1 MSLVKT
7 FLRGGTPCTSP
18 SMLTEVLSS
27 ANPPYAHWRCVAY
40 YPRRWHHDAVDN
52 RITAPVF
59 FLLFGRQEWRENGGT
74 DSATAPRGEAVTAPE
89 ETWHLLYYTVLTE
102 GAVPVE
108 TLAGDRKAALEA
120 DRGSG
125 GPDASSAAALSRSGG
140 GGVGALLVLLLTVPA
155 TLMPSGSLEWY
166 SVAHGIAYERMGL
179 LTASVFLA
187 KLAPAVSEVLSKHW
201 KPMARDGKETGL
213 SNTPGALPAPRPSA
227 GYYIL
232 DGKAVEVVDFI
243 TIGDGL
249 SSAFAARRRNKDDAA
264 PVSDGVSFSPPFPS
278 PNPNLQF
285 VAATVHEA
293 VQHMCAESKMAN
305 LVADAS
311 APSITEAGWR
321 TLYPLMASL
330 RPCMY
335 TSLFEEAAN
344 VGGSQDTLSDADV
357 ESLTGLARLRAQ
369 RDAGIAQWKKQIG
382 SYTSFT
388 VPEKDYNAIAADVAA
403 AAPVAEGTHATADLA
418 LPAVPPLAAS
428 TAASA
433 ESQYRHVLLLQR
445 PIVTKKPI
453 GVDNRDAGPLS
464 PQPIGAELHLVR
476 DRGDISY
483 ALEQLENRA
492 NLHFAFE
499 DTVHDDG
506 EVLVQ
511 LTPVEGVPF
520 CDLEG
525 YFRTVPATSTALN
538 SGAVAQHSG
547 SCCPAVVPRVV
558 YRRPTGRIQKA
569 NPIAHALT
577 ELEVTSPT
585 PAMVKAAA
593 AALLYVSSQLVEV
606 SEPMTDLSAN
616 TGAATSAPAPGYTL
630 HVPSVCFSAISHKKC
645 GWCGRRREVLLRC
658 GGCKAVS
665 YCCKRH
671 QALDWKE
678 GSHRLECKL
687 WRRARELQERVVA
700 PWMKES
706 SPMWRAVT
714 ADGQPGFFTKSRGW
728 SCAATLI
735 QFLSDI
741 DVSARNAQLK
751 SPLPDNKVQYI
762 HAVGLDTGC
771 VGEFVRALAGDIE
784 LREALT
790 SLSFSATSGV
800 RQYRV
805 LICSDTFTDAQR
817 NAVWAIRRAATD
829 SLWLTPA
836 TGVLGDAWHC
846 EGCNAAAMQPTSAM
860 ALIRLSGIKYH
871 TIERHHNA
879 SREGCPRAVLSFGPA
894 SGEGCTY
901 LTGALEVFADHDVGF
916 VPLRLVDS
924 SYVGAARTRDAVA
937 ARVASSNAC
946 PTATKSRVAAL
957 VAKAKQAELAEASSD
972 ADGSPNPTRGAFFIH
987 FNKKGAAAL
996 AAAEDSR
1003 TTAGSTTADPASAS
1017 VVTPYL
1023 NCFLWDVF
1031 PSDCG

>member
-7 FLRGGTPCTSP
+7 FLRGGTPCTTP
-18 SMLTEVLSS
+18 SKLTEVLSS
-27 ANPPYAHWRCVAY
+27 ANPPYTHWRCVAY

-59 FLLFGRQEWRENGGT
+59 FLLFGRQEWRENGGA
-74 DSATAPRGEAVTAPE
+74 DGATSPRGEAATVPE
-89 ETWHLLYYTVLTE
+89 GTWHLLYYTVLTE

-108 TLAGDRKAALEA
+108 TLARDHKAALEA

-140 GGVGALLVLLLTVPA
+140 GGVGALRVLLLTVPA
-155 TLMPSGSLEWY
+155 TLMPRGSLEWY

-179 LTASVFLA
+179 LTASIFLA

-201 KPMARDGKETGL
+201 KPMARDGKEAGM
-213 SNTPGALPAPRPSA
+213 SKPPGALPATRPSA
-227 GYYIL
+227 GYYVL
-232 DGKAVEVVDFI
+232 DGRAVEVVDFI
-243 TIGDGL
+243 TSGEGS
-249 SSAFAARRRNKDDAA
+249 SSAFAARRRNKDGA
-264 PVSDGVSFSPPFPS
+264 SLSPLFPS

-285 VAATVHEA
+285 VATTVHEA
-293 VQHMCAESKMAN
+293 VQHMCAESKMAG

-321 TLYPLMASL
+321 TLYPLVASL

-344 VGGSQDTLSDADV
+344 ADRSQNTSSNEDV
-357 ESLTGLARLRAQ
+357 ESLTGLARLRAE

-388 VPEKDYNAIAADVAA
+388 VPEKDYNAIATDVAA
-403 AAPVAEGTHATADLA
+403 PAPVAEGAHTTADLA
-418 LPAVPPLAAS
+418 PPAVPPLAAS

-433 ESQYRHVLLLQR
+433 ESRYRHVLLLQR

-464 PQPIGAELHLVR
+464 PQPTGAELHLVC
-476 DRGDISY
+476 DCGDISY

-492 NLHFAFE
+492 NLHFVFE

-520 CDLEG
+520 CDLEE
-525 YFRTVPATSTALN
+525 YFRTVPVTSAALN
-538 SGAVAQHSG
+538 SGAVAQYSG

-558 YRRPTGRIQKA
+558 YRRPTGKTQKA

-606 SEPMTDLSAN
+606 SGPMTAMSTNDR
-616 TGAATSAPAPGYTL
+616 AARSAPAPGYTL
-630 HVPSVCFSAISHKKC
+630 HVPPVCFSAISHKKC

-678 GSHRLECKL
+678 GPHRLECKL
-687 WRRARELQERVVA
+687 WRRARELQERVVT
-700 PWMKES
+700 PWMGQS

-714 ADGQPGFFTKSRGW
+714 ADGEPSFFTKSRGW

-771 VGEFVRALAGDIE
+771 VGEFVRALAKDIE

-790 SLSFSATSGV
+790 SLSFSATGGA

-829 SLWLTPA
+829 SMWLTPA

-860 ALIRLSGIKYH
+860 ALIRLFGVKYH
-871 TIERHHNA
+871 TIERHHDA

-901 LTGALEVFADHDVGF
+901 LTGALEVFADHDVG
-916 VPLRLVDS
+916 VAPLRLVDS
-924 SYVGAARTRDAVA
+924 SYVGAARTRDAIA

-957 VAKAKQAELAEASSD
+957 VAKAKQAELAEVSSD
-972 ADGSPNPTRGAFFIH
+972 ADGSPSPTRGAFFIH

-996 AAAEDSR
+996 AEAEDLR
-1003 TTAGSTTADPASAS
+1003 TTAGSTTANPVSAS

-1023 NCFLWDVF
+1023 NCFLWDVL

>member
-7 FLRGGTPCTSP
+7 FLRGGTPCTTP
-18 SMLTEVLSS
+18 SRLTEVLSS

-40 YPRRWHHDAVDN
+40 YPRRWHHDPVDN

-59 FLLFGRQEWRENGGT
+59 FLLFGHQEWRENGGA
-74 DSATAPRGEAVTAPE
+74 DGAMAPRSEAVAVPE
-89 ETWHLLYYTVLTE
+89 GTWHLLCYTVLTE

-108 TLAGDRKAALEA
+108 TLTRDHKAALEA

-125 GPDASSAAALSRSGG
+125 DSDASWAAALPRSGG
-140 GGVGALLVLLLTVPA
+140 GGVGALRALLLSVPK

-179 LTASVFLA
+179 LTASIFLA

-201 KPMARDGKETGL
+201 KPMTREGKEAGMGQ
-213 SNTPGALPAPRPSA
+213 TPGALPAPRPSA
-227 GYYIL
+227 GYYVL
-232 DGKAVEVVDFI
+232 DGRAVEVVDFI
-243 TIGDGL
+243 TSAGP
-249 SSAFAARRRNKDDAA
+249 SSAFTARRQNTDDAA
-264 PVSDGVSFSPPFPS
+264 FLRDGVSSSPPFPS
-278 PNPNLQF
+278 PDPNLQF

-293 VQHMCAESKMAN
+293 VQYMCAESKMAA

-311 APSITEAGWR
+311 VPSITEAGWR

-335 TSLFEEAAN
+335 TSFFEEAAN
-344 VGGSQDTLSDADV
+344 VGRSQDTSSNADV
-357 ESLTGLARLRAQ
+357 ESLTGLARLRAE
-369 RDAGIAQWKKQIG
+369 RDASIAQWKKRIG

-388 VPEKDYNAIAADVAA
+388 VPEKDYNAIAA
-403 AAPVAEGTHATADLA
+403 EGAHATADLA
-418 LPAVPPLAAS
+418 PPATPPLAAS

-433 ESQYRHVLLLQR
+433 ERSYQHVLLLQR
-445 PIVTKKPI
+445 PVVTKKPI
-453 GVDNRDAGPLS
+453 DADNRDAGPLS

-476 DRGDISY
+476 DRGDIRY

-499 DTVHDDG
+499 DTVPDDG

-511 LTPVEGVPF
+511 LAPAEGVPF
-520 CDLEG
+520 CDLEE
-525 YFRTVPATSTALN
+525 YFRTVPVTSTALN

-558 YRRPTGRIQKA
+558 YRRPTGKTQKA

-606 SEPMTDLSAN
+606 TEPMPALSTHA
-616 TGAATSAPAPGYTL
+616 GAAWSAPAPGYTL
-630 HVPSVCFSAISHKKC
+630 HVPPVCFSAISHKKC

-700 PWMKES
+700 PWMGKS
-706 SPMWRAVT
+706 SSMWTAVT
-714 ADGQPGFFTKSRGW
+714 ANGEPSFFPKSRGW

-751 SPLPDNKVQYI
+751 PPSPDNNVQYI
-762 HAVGLDTGC
+762 HAVGLDTAC
-771 VGEFVRALAGDIE
+771 VGEFVRALAEDIE
-784 LREALT
+784 LWEALT
-790 SLSFSATSGV
+790 SLSFNATGGAQ
-800 RQYRV
+800 QYRV

-829 SLWLTPA
+829 SAWLTPA

-846 EGCNAAAMQPTSAM
+846 EGCNAAAMQPTCAM
-860 ALIRLSGIKYH
+860 ALIRLSGAKYH
-871 TIERHHNA
+871 TIERHHDA
-879 SREGCPRAVLSFGPA
+879 GREGCPQAVLSFGPA

-901 LTGALEVFADHDVGF
+901 LTGALEVFAEHDVGV

-957 VAKAKQAELAEASSD
+957 VAKAKQEELAEVSSD

-987 FNKKGAAAL
+987 FNKAGAVAL
-996 AAAEDSR
+996 AAAEDLR
-1003 TTAGSTTADPASAS
+1003 ATAGSTTAEPASAS

-1023 NCFLWDVF
+1023 NCFLWDVL